1 MKVNELK
8 PKQLYRIIIGENGN
22 NPNAFVGVG
31 IFKEYKED
39 TKEAIYEE
47 SVRFKN
53 GKPEAYKGF
62 YKTVL
67 ECDKFYPGLTIPSCV
82 DFSYY
87 KETIDKMYSMP
98 KSISQ
103 PKEEEIDMVNH
114 PPHYTWLKEKCG
126 IEVIDITRHLSNNC
140 GNVVKYVL
148 RHGKKSDEGM
158 SNKDKAVQDLKK
170 AMFYLKDEIKRID
183 PDATI

>member
-1 MKVNELK
+1 MKVSELK

-22 NPNAFVGVG
+22 NPNAFIGVG
-31 IFKEYKED
+31 IFKKYNED

-47 SVRFKN
+47 AIRFKN
-53 GKPEAYKGF
+53 GKPEVYKGF
-62 YKTVL
+62 YKSIL
-67 ECDKFYPGLTIPSCV
+67 ENDKFYPGLTIPSCA

-87 KETIDKMYSMP
+87 KEGIDKMYSMQ
-98 KSISQ
+98 KSESQ
-103 PKEEEIDMVNH
+103 HKEDVDMVNH

-148 RHGKKSDEGM
+148 RHGRKSDEGM